1 MVSTKK
7 LQSFEYGIFMLLMVY
22 ASLEVTEAAFMD
34 DKRASG
40 FVGMRG
46 KKESHLNFDDYLDTN
61 TDDYYEAKRSGSG
74 FVGMRGKK
82 DQEDQE
88 DLYYAPMEAASKR
101 AGFVGMRGKKS
112 KNYWPSFWYAP
123 ALNHRETRGSSSSGF
138 VGMRGRR

>member
-22 ASLEVTEAAFMD
+22 ASLEVAEAAFMD

-46 KKESHLNFDDYLDTN
+46 KKEAHLNFDDYLDTN

-88 DLYYAPMEAASKR
+88 DLYYAPMEAAKR

-123 ALNHRETRGSSSSGF
+123 ALPQRESRGSSSGF

>member
-22 ASLEVTEAAFMD
+22 ASLEVAEAAFMD

-46 KKESHLNFDDYLDTN
+46 KKEAHLNFDDYLDTN
-61 TDDYYEAKRSGSG
+61 TDDYYAAKRSG

-88 DLYYAPMEAASKR
+88 DLYYAPMEAAKR

-123 ALNHRETRGSSSSGF
+123 ALPQRESRGSSSGF

>member
-1 MVSTKK
+1 MGKADCRGGYSMVSAKK
-7 LQSFEYGIFMLLMVY
+7 LQIFEYGIFMLLMVY

-46 KKESHLNFDDYLDTN
+46 KK
-61 TDDYYEAKRSGSG
+61 
-74 FVGMRGKK
+74 

-88 DLYYAPMEAASKR
+88 DLYYAPIEAASKR

-123 ALNHRETRGSSSSGF
+123 ALNHRETRGSSASGF

>member
-1 MVSTKK
+1 MGCRGGYSMVSTKK

-22 ASLEVTEAAFMD
+22 ASLEVAEAAFMD

-46 KKESHLNFDDYLDTN
+46 KKEAHLNFDDYLDTN
-61 TDDYYEAKRSGSG
+61 TDDYYEAKRSG
-74 FVGMRGKK
+74 FVGMRG
-82 DQEDQE
+82 E
-88 DLYYAPMEAASKR
+88 
-101 AGFVGMRGKKS
+101 KS

-123 ALNHRETRGSSSSGF
+123 ALPQRESRGSSSGF

>member
-1 MVSTKK
+1 MVSAKK
-7 LQSFEYGIFMLLMVY
+7 LQIFEYGIFMLLMVY

-123 ALNHRETRGSSSSGF
+123 ALPQRESRGSSSGF